1 MKRSIFWLCT
11 VLAIQGLS
19 ACAQQRGGAAPD
31 AASVTPDTLTAY
43 HWQLDQTPVATPK
56 PVQLTFTDQRV
67 MVSGL
72 CNKLIAGYSIN
83 GAAMQI
89 QQVAGTMR
97 MCNDP
102 GLMKYEQEVG
112 AHLEKVK
119 SWAIVGAGIKAAAA
133 TPVLTLK
140 FDDGSL
146 WTLNGKPTNETKYG
160 SVGETIFLEIQPQLV
175 SCSHPLIA
183 NKQCMQ
189 VRTVDYDGSG
199 IKRKLGE
206 WQAFYDDIE
215 GYKHIDGVRN
225 ILRVKRYTIANPPAD
240 ASRYAY
246 VLDMTVESEQ
256 K

>member
-1 MKRSIFWLCT
+1 MKRPLFWLCT

-19 ACAQQRGGAAPD
+19 ACAQQGGAAPE
-31 AASVTPDTLTAY
+31 AASAAPGTLAAY
-43 HWQLDQTPVATPK
+43 HWQLDQTPVATAK
-56 PVQLTFTDQRV
+56 PVQLTFADQRV
-67 MVSGL
+67 SVTGL
-72 CNKLIAGYSIN
+72 CNNLMAGYNVN
-83 GAAMQI
+83 GAAMKI

-102 GLMKYEQEVG
+102 ALMKYEQEVG

-119 SWAIVGAGIKAAAA
+119 SWAIAGAGTNAAQA
-133 TPVLTLK
+133 TPILTLK
-140 FDDGSL
+140 FNDGSQ

-160 SVGETIFLEIQPQLV
+160 SAGVTMFLEVQPQLV
-175 SCSHPLIA
+175 ACSHPLIP

-189 VRTVDYDGSG
+189 VRTVDYDSSG

-206 WQAFYDDIE
+206 WQAFYGNIE
-215 GYKHIDGVRN
+215 GYTHQAGVRN
-225 ILRVKRYTIANPPAD
+225 ILRVKRYAIANPPAD